1 MRKVAEVPVA
11 GIVAD
16 VAQLVEHHLAKVRV
30 AGSNP
35 VVRSERVSPLG
46 PSTGRPFEAQ
56 SGSPRTCAPHQGRDS
71 WSWWSGREARQRTAN
86 PCTRVQIPSPPRAV
100 GAAVARFPD
109 TEEVAGSIPVPPTE
123 KTRTVLAPARTV
135 LCAFLDEFGDGH
147 VVVTGA
153 QQPPARM
160 VAQPLI
166 EEADL
171 ATFRSC
177 PAAWCGSGR
186 RARGARTPGGS
197 LRPLWS
203 RRRHSLLHRRST
215 PASAP
220 AGGGPHAG
228 GDGIPRFLHGRFPA
242 VAR

>member
-135 LCAFLDEFGDGH
+135 LASLLEGRGRRPYASGIRARKSARVPERRGEARGVVDEEGRRRSAGWNRCGRSSAGRASPCQGEGRGFESRRPLG
-147 VVVTGA
+147 TG
-153 QQPPARM
+153 
-160 VAQPLI
+160 
-166 EEADL
+166 L
-171 ATFRSC
+171 ALGPIDRETFRSSVRFTPDLC
-177 PAAWCGSGR
+177 APPGS
-186 RARGARTPGGS
+186 
-197 LRPLWS
+197 
-203 RRRHSLLHRRST
+203 
-215 PASAP
+215 
-220 AGGGPHAG
+220 
-228 GDGIPRFLHGRFPA
+228 
-242 VAR
+242 

>member
-1 MRKVAEVPVA
+1 MVMVASLALGSDGRLRRFGLHPRPRLRFLSA
-11 GIVAD
+11 PDSGRSHAD

-135 LCAFLDEFGDGH
+135 LSF
-147 VVVTGA
+147 
-153 QQPPARM
+153 P
-160 VAQPLI
+160 
-166 EEADL
+166 
-171 ATFRSC
+171 
-177 PAAWCGSGR
+177 
-186 RARGARTPGGS
+186 
-197 LRPLWS
+197 
-203 RRRHSLLHRRST
+203 
-215 PASAP
+215 
-220 AGGGPHAG
+220 
-228 GDGIPRFLHGRFPA
+228 LHGRGEAPVRLGGS
-242 VAR
+242 VAEVC